1 MTFILNRNDVKDF
14 LGTSNTSLFS
24 IIASLDDINEGILKR
39 GTADEETINVGLRN
53 QLSSI
58 LLCN

>member
-1 MTFILNRNDVKDF
+1 LRKQC
-14 LGTSNTSLFS
+14 SLFG

-39 GTADEETINVGLRN
+39 GTADEETINIRLGN

-58 LLCN
+58 LLRD